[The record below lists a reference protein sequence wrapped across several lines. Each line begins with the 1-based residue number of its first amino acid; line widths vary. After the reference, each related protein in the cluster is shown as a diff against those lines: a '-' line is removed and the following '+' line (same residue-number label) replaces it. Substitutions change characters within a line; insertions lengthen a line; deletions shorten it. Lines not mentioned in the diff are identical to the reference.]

1 MSKLKVQMNPKNQ
14 TAKSQ
19 QMMID
24 SILLMIE
31 IQVLLISVIDLTFGF

>member
-1 MSKLKVQMNPKNQ
+1 MNPKNQ